1 MLKLYRATRL
11 LLGTLMLVTVV
22 NGLYAQNTSDRII
35 ERNVAPIPNSLKNIL
50 LLQPGIIE
58 YNTNNFKSHD
68 LRSGKQ
74 YGFLAENMQA
84 VFPSLVSTKQVSYMY
99 GKNTYRDQR
108 ISTVNEAG
116 LIPIMVSAI
125 QDLHRE
131 IETLKSELKELRK

>member
-1 MLKLYRATRL
+1 MLKLYRAARL
-11 LLGTLMLVTVV
+11 VLGTVILVTIV

-35 ERNVAPIPNSLKNIL
+35 ERNPAPIPNSLKNIL
-50 LLQPGIIE
+50 LLQPRIIE

-84 VFPSLVSTKQVSYMY
+84 VFPSLISTKQVSYMY

-125 QDLHRE
+125 QELHSE